1 MFLFS
6 WPEAEVRFERS
17 NITFS
22 EADGAQ
28 YIYVILDGGQI
39 SSNQTIEVYNIKTSN
54 YILQHITYMFEL
66 NQLPW
71 CFFPD
76 QTLGIV
82 TFVGGVAPP
91 QRQPVVFPVVNN
103 NIALEFDILTQLG
116 LRNYGQLQEG
126 TPFTMNVTVVD
137 DDGK

>member
-1 MFLFS
+1 
-6 WPEAEVRFERS
+6 
-17 NITFS
+17 
-22 EADGAQ
+22 
-28 YIYVILDGGQI
+28 
-39 SSNQTIEVYNIKTSN
+39 
-54 YILQHITYMFEL
+54 MFEL
-66 NQLPW
+66 RHWPW

-91 QRQPVVFPVVNN
+91 QRQAVVFPIVNN
-103 NIALEFDILTQLG
+103 NVALNFDILTQLG

-137 DDGK
+137 DDGT

>member
-1 MFLFS
+1 MILEQVS
-6 WPEAEVRFERS
+6 Y
-17 NITFS
+17 
-22 EADGAQ
+22 
-28 YIYVILDGGQI
+28 YIYVWA
-39 SSNQTIEVYNIKTSN
+39 QTLT
-54 YILQHITYMFEL
+54 
-66 NQLPW
+66 
-71 CFFPD
+71 CFSFPD

-82 TFVGGVAPP
+82 TFVGGVAAL

-103 NIALEFDILTQLG
+103 NIAQEFDKLTQLG

>member
-1 MFLFS
+1 M
-6 WPEAEVRFERS
+6 
-17 NITFS
+17 
-22 EADGAQ
+22 
-28 YIYVILDGGQI
+28 
-39 SSNQTIEVYNIKTSN
+39 
-54 YILQHITYMFEL
+54 
-66 NQLPW
+66 

-76 QTLGIV
+76 QSIGIV
-82 TFVGGVAPP
+82 TFVVGILPP

-103 NIALEFDILTQLG
+103 NIAQEFDILTQLG